1 MNPKA
6 LMMMPKVDK
15 MPIMLCGNRTELS
28 HEMPN
33 RTPPSLRVRTTRSN
47 DMRQTMKAITRAAKP
62 REEML
67 TSSLCLMNS
76 ARRYVG
82 FLRMEVIQHVKR
94 RMRVGTTRC
103 NLGFATRLN
112 GGRSARKSVIRIIVP
127 MSEPHR
133 VINVLMSTSQ

>member
-1 MNPKA
+1 
-6 LMMMPKVDK
+6 
-15 MPIMLCGNRTELS
+15 
-28 HEMPN
+28 
-33 RTPPSLRVRTTRSN
+33 
-47 DMRQTMKAITRAAKP
+47 
-62 REEML
+62 
-67 TSSLCLMNS
+67 MNS

-133 VINVLMSTSQ
+133 VINVLMRTSQ